1 MIYSVNRCPL
11 RIWARSTSRISRQA
25 LFTSGIK
32 SEKYTC
38 LPSLRVP
45 TMPAAFKIA
54 TCCERLALEIPS
66 SVWSSEA
73 IQSRLP
79 RQSSIR
85 RRVELAKDLQIRACR
100 SKISESGLGR
110 FLLVLATDC
119 LGLRRVNRIHKNKER
134 SYQALGVTRPG
145 VVFDVFTVLA
155 QLFQKS
161 WAVRTRPSRH
171 QGSRRAPCWRLKK

>member
-1 MIYSVNRCPL
+1 MIYNVNRCPL

-54 TCCERLALEIPS
+54 TCCDRLALEIPS

-73 IQSRLP
+73 TQSRLP

-110 FLLVLATDC
+110 FLFVLATDSLWSPGGQLNSQEQGKIISGPRRLLVPEFPLMFSLC
-119 LGLRRVNRIHKNKER
+119 LLNCSRKARRENSAIPSQGIK
-134 SYQALGVTRPG
+134 T
-145 VVFDVFTVLA
+145 FVL
-155 QLFQKS
+155 
-161 WAVRTRPSRH
+161 
-171 QGSRRAPCWRLKK
+171 

>member
-1 MIYSVNRCPL
+1 MIYNVNRCPL

-38 LPSLRVP
+38 LPSRRVP

-54 TCCERLALEIPS
+54 TCCDRLALEIPS

-73 IQSRLP
+73 TQSRLP

-100 SKISESGLGR
+100 SKISESALGR

-119 LGLRRVNRIHKNKER
+119 LW
-134 SYQALGVTRPG
+134 SPG
-145 VVFDVFTVLA
+145 GSTEFT
-155 QLFQKS
+155 
-161 WAVRTRPSRH
+161 RTRKDHIRPSALLVPELSLMFSLCLLNC
-171 QGSRRAPCWRLKK
+171 SRKAGR